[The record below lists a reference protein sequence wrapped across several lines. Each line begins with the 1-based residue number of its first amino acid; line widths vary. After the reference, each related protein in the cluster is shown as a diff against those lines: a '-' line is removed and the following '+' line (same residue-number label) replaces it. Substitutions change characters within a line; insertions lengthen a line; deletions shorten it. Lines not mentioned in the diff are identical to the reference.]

1 MVIENHLVMDIMCV
15 KRTGRRNT
23 MMSEALQLDE
33 LLVKMEAEL
42 GYFDFFFEPIKLDN
56 PEKN

>member
-1 MVIENHLVMDIMCV
+1 MVIEHHLVMDIMCV

-23 MMSEALQLDE
+23 MVSDALQLDE

-42 GYFDFFFEPIKLDN
+42 GYFDLFF
-56 PEKN
+56 